1 MKNKIIVSVIVNSTL
16 EKVWDAWTLEENVK
30 IWNVPFSDW
39 HCPFVENNVV
49 TGGKFH
55 FRMEN
60 LNGTEGFDYKG
71 EYTQVIPYA
80 KIINLQEDKRIS
92 TSQNIA
98 PVFTNSSVSNRKEG
112 SRRQLLSQSRKSIF
126 LKQLNLIASG
136 FNITPVNSVSS

>member
-1 MKNKIIVSVIVNSTL
+1 MKNKIIVPVIVNSTL

-71 EYTQVIPYA
+71 EYTQVIPYS
-80 KIINLQEDKRIS
+80 KIITLQEDKRIS
-92 TSQNIA
+92 TITFEESQGK
-98 PVFTNSSVSNRKEG
+98 VFLTEEFEPEEKTDLNLQREFCQSVLERFKSFVE
-112 SRRQLLSQSRKSIF
+112 KSI
-126 LKQLNLIASG
+126 
-136 FNITPVNSVSS
+136 